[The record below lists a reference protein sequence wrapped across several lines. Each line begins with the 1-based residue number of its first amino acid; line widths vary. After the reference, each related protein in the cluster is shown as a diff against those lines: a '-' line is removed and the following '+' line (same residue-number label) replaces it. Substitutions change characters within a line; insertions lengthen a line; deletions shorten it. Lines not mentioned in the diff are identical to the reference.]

1 MADCTKCSSSDN
13 PIVEGPDWSG
23 ENEIQVHRKCE
34 VCGHVQIEY
43 YKLVLVDIDDM
54 EGQDEP

>member
-1 MADCTKCSSSDN
+1 MASCSKCQCDDN

-34 VCGHVQIEY
+34 KCGHVQIEY
-43 YKLVLVDIDDM
+43 YHLDLIEIDDM